1 MSATPAE
8 FELERSSRI
17 VQQIVRPTGLVD
29 PEMEVRPASSQ
40 IDDLVGEV
48 RKAVDS
54 GGRVLVTALTKKM
67 AEELT
72 SYFQDLSINSRYIHS
87 EVDALERVSILRE
100 LRLAEFDVLIGV
112 NLLREGLDLP
122 EVSLVAILDADK
134 EGFLRSR
141 TSLVQTA
148 GRAARNMAGRVILY
162 ADRITDSMDYAISET
177 SRRRAI
183 QLKYNEDNNI
193 TPESIR
199 KSRREILNATSIADI
214 YRASESESEITE
226 DMTGTPEEIVMLLE
240 RKMLEAAERLD
251 FETAAKY
258 RDAMRKGTF

>member
-1 MSATPAE
+1 MHDPSL
-8 FELERSSRI
+8 LEK
-17 VQQIVRPTGLVD
+17 
-29 PEMEVRPASSQ
+29 ASTQ

-48 RKAVDS
+48 REAVQT
-54 GGRVLVTALTKKM
+54 GGRVLVTTLTKKM

-72 SYFQDLSINSRYIHS
+72 SFFEDLSIRSRYIHS

-148 GRAARNMAGRVILY
+148 GRAARNLAGRVILY
-162 ADRITDSMDYAISET
+162 ADRITDSMEYAISET
-177 SRRRAI
+177 GRRRAI
-183 QLKYNEDNNI
+183 QLKYNKDNNI
-193 TPESIR
+193 TPQSIR
-199 KSRREILNATSIADI
+199 KSRSEIISATSIADI
-214 YRASESESEITE
+214 FRPSEEKKDIIA
-226 DMTGTPEEIVMLLE
+226 DLPGTPEEAIVFLE
-240 RKMLEAAERLD
+240 RKMLEAAEKLD

-258 RDAMRKGTF
+258 RDVMRKIKL

>member
-1 MSATPAE
+1 
-8 FELERSSRI
+8 
-17 VQQIVRPTGLVD
+17 
-29 PEMEVRPASSQ
+29 
-40 IDDLVGEV
+40 
-48 RKAVDS
+48 
-54 GGRVLVTALTKKM
+54 
-67 AEELT
+67 
-72 SYFQDLSINSRYIHS
+72 
-87 EVDALERVSILRE
+87 
-100 LRLAEFDVLIGV
+100 
-112 NLLREGLDLP
+112 
-122 EVSLVAILDADK
+122 
-134 EGFLRSR
+134 
-141 TSLVQTA
+141 
-148 GRAARNMAGRVILY
+148 
-162 ADRITDSMDYAISET
+162 MDYAISET

-183 QLKYNEDNNI
+183 QLKYHEDNNI